1 MVVFMLIILG
11 ILLLAV
17 TTIVF
22 FGEEYNNSPLISAAA
37 VLLSGKIPD
46 MFFRGLSNKREKF
59 QGWDKIQKE
68 MEIEKAVNDFIKAR
82 QKPSIVV
89 STETRV

>member
-1 MVVFMLIILG
+1 MLIILG

-46 MFFRGLSNKREKF
+46 MFFRGLSKREKF

-68 MEIEKAVNDFIKAR
+68 MEIEKAVNDFMCN
-82 QKPSIVV
+82 
-89 STETRV
+89 